1 MNQIGRKIYYEKLT
15 GNVILI
21 TPEKFN
27 GIATTKE
34 QDFAMYEVL
43 SIYNPE
49 SVDVIELEYGQYSS
63 DFQTANSV
71 RVDLETGNLLFN
83 YPVFEQPLSVKVN
96 NLEAENAMLKAQN
109 EALQQQV
116 ADLEMAMAAVLGGAE

>member
-1 MNQIGRKIYYEKLT
+1 MQIGRKIYYEKLT
-15 GNVILI
+15 GDVILI
-21 TPEKFN
+21 TPEKFS

-71 RVDLETGNLLFN
+71 RVDVQTGNLLFN

-96 NLEAENAMLKAQN
+96 NLEAENTELKAQN

-116 ADLEMAMAAVLGGAE
+116 ADLEMAIAAILGGGM

>member
-1 MNQIGRKIYYEKLT
+1 MQLGRKIYYDLLT
-15 GNVILI
+15 GESILI
-21 TPEKFN
+21 IPEKFN
-27 GIATTKE
+27 GIKTTKE
-34 QDFAMYEVL
+34 QDFAIYEIL
-43 SIYNPE
+43 SVRNPE
-49 SVDVIELEYGQYSS
+49 SVGLIELEYGQYSS

-96 NLEAENAMLKAQN
+96 NLEAENTALKAQN

-116 ADLEMAMAAVLGGAE
+116 ADLEMAMAAMLGGAV

>member
-34 QDFAMYEVL
+34 QDFALYEVL